1 MRRIPRPSHATVV
14 AYVALFVALTGGTT
28 AVALSGSDTVQSDDL
43 GPGAQVKA
51 PDVADNAVNSADVLN
66 GSLGLADLNATSRP
80 HKLEFSATDVLG
92 DTVATIGPLEVNA
105 GCRPPSENG
114 QTTLYVD
121 VHNLGTQTATYNAV
135 FSSQTSQDGPI
146 SWRGAGQFLGADD
159 FVALRNN
166 DAFPALARGA
176 FNRVEGQVV
185 FQTPGRVTTIDF
197 HADTTNTLGCHFFGT
212 AVTSSLS

>member
-28 AVALSGSDTVQSDDL
+28 AVALSGTDTVQSDDL

-51 PDVADNAVNSADVLN
+51 PDVADNAVNGADVVA

-80 HKLEFSATDVLG
+80 HRLEFGVPGGTAKTPISTIGHLQVSGSCSAAPLLTIYLKNLSGSTGTQNALIANDLSSAT
-92 DTVATIGPLEVNA
+92 TP
-105 GCRPPSENG
+105 
-114 QTTLYVD
+114 VD
-121 VHNLGTQTATYNAV
+121 VYTSGTFV
-135 FSSQTSQDGPI
+135 
-146 SWRGAGQFLGADD
+146 GAGVEVTL
-159 FVALRNN
+159 
-166 DAFPALARGA
+166 DASDAPGDAGLAGGN
-176 FNRVEGQVV
+176 FDRVEGQLV

-197 HADTTNTLGCHFFGT
+197 HADTTNTLGCHFYGT